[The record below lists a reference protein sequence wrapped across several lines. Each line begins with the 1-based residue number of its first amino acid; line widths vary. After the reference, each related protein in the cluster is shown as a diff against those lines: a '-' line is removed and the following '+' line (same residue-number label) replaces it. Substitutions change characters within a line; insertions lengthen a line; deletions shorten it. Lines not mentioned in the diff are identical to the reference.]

1 MIAFDSIPN
10 ARELGGLRMKDGR
23 LVRHGMLYR
32 TAYLSFASDED
43 LRRLSEEF
51 HIKKVIDLRS
61 THEITHKPDRM
72 IKGSEYSQIEIITL
86 NGHLFKGMS
95 KFFQGDITFE
105 EGMSRFVMEPAAKML
120 CDDFYISFVDAPDC
134 QESFEKFF
142 REILSAKGPVLW
154 HCTQGKDRT
163 GLSAAFL
170 LHALGADRSTIMYDF
185 NLTNDYYA
193 HDIDVLD
200 YMVAKLGG
208 GPEEFACVRT
218 LVGVNSKLFVDAL
231 DWIDSKFGG
240 MDSYIKNQLHVS
252 EADINTLRERYLL

>member
-10 ARELGGLRMKDGR
+10 SRELGGLRMSDGR
-23 LVRHGMLYR
+23 TIRRGMLYR
-32 TAYLSFASDED
+32 TGYLSYASDDD
-43 LRRLSEEF
+43 LRRLSEDYG
-51 HIKKVIDLRS
+51 ITKVIDLRS
-61 THEITHKPDRM
+61 NHEISHKPDRPVP
-72 IKGSEYSQIEIITL
+72 GAEYTQIEIITL

-95 KFFQGDITFE
+95 KFFQGDVSFE
-105 EGMSRFVMEPAAKML
+105 EGMSHFVMEPAAKML
-120 CDDFYISFVDAPDC
+120 CDDFYVSFVNAPDC

-142 REILSAKGPVLW
+142 REVLSARGPMLW

-163 GLSAAFL
+163 GLSTAFL

-208 GPEEFACVRT
+208 GPEEFACIRT
-218 LVGVNSKLFVDAL
+218 LVGVNPKLFTDAL
-231 DWIDSKFGG
+231 DCIDEKFGG
-240 MDSYIKNQLHVS
+240 LDSYIKNQLHIS
-252 EADINTLRERYLL
+252 EAEINILKDRFLL